1 MDEQQIINENLI
13 IESSKN
19 LINENI
25 YKFLLYLFKHIFI
38 TQSKTKKAFNAMK
51 ILNSWIKIINEKIII
66 KKENFISTYYT
77 IDNFRN
83 IIKFVK
89 TQNKLYAGDI
99 IENILMIIFSLGFKT
114 NKENTFAK
122 YLYNNLFRIKQ
133 PSCTILAEWF
143 DNTKFKP
150 DELKNFKN
158 LLNEGPYIENIE
170 KNIEMTESQKN
181 NIFFKLLVDLYYEK
195 KSFYEIKFE
204 KKLKNYKEEKENI
217 DETYLLTDKIE
228 KMEKKTLYTS
238 IINDEY
244 HHGSLDKSKT
254 NTINLTK
261 SFFITVFIYY
271 QNKYSPLMKY
281 IPKSEQDESNEN
293 KELASIPFTYD
304 FSSGVIRSEFAEVV
318 MAPARIEPRINK
330 FDMSKNILKEKG
342 LVELSKILI
351 FNRYIKIIDFHTE
364 AIKTIY
370 LDFLNQGFGI
380 FDNYYVEELDISGN
394 YIKEDSYEILGQI
407 LSHLKGLKT
416 INLSMNK
423 LGKGINSFLIMLK
436 FLYRRKNVK
445 VENLYLN
452 NCMLD
457 YSSFYEL
464 GRLLNCRYCKLK
476 NLCLNKNKIPINF
489 NFLKRLKKNKSL
501 TEIYLNNCDIRTNN
515 TEDIL
520 RIMSNTNAQ
529 SIYLYNNELKNF
541 NNCLRIINRTKF
553 ISKKMKRNQD
563 LISRTDSLLYNL
575 DLSDNNIICKNTNH
589 IKLLDKIINETTL
602 YCLDFNH
609 ILFESDPNNYI
620 NTKKYSDYQK
630 EVIQLR
636 DKLNEYQKHYVEDL
650 EMINSNEL
658 KIEKLKTKEFMRNEK
673 IEKEIEETI
682 LDNNAI
688 FPVFLREKS
697 KIIINQNKE
706 FFQGKE
712 EEEIGDNL
720 RKYMEFKLAN
730 KMLEKLKSEREK
742 RKLIII

>member
-1 MDEQQIINENLI
+1 MDEQQIINENLM

-25 YKFLLYLFKHIFI
+25 YKYLLYLFKHIFI

-281 IPKSEQDESNEN
+281 IPKSEQDESDEN

-318 MAPARIEPRINK
+318 LAPARIEPRIN
-330 FDMSKNILKEKG
+330 
-342 LVELSKILI
+342 
-351 FNRYIKIIDFHTE
+351 
-364 AIKTIY
+364 
-370 LDFLNQGFGI
+370 
-380 FDNYYVEELDISGN
+380 
-394 YIKEDSYEILGQI
+394 
-407 LSHLKGLKT
+407 
-416 INLSMNK
+416 
-423 LGKGINSFLIMLK
+423 
-436 FLYRRKNVK
+436 
-445 VENLYLN
+445 
-452 NCMLD
+452 
-457 YSSFYEL
+457 
-464 GRLLNCRYCKLK
+464 
-476 NLCLNKNKIPINF
+476 
-489 NFLKRLKKNKSL
+489 
-501 TEIYLNNCDIRTNN
+501 
-515 TEDIL
+515 
-520 RIMSNTNAQ
+520 
-529 SIYLYNNELKNF
+529 
-541 NNCLRIINRTKF
+541 
-553 ISKKMKRNQD
+553 
-563 LISRTDSLLYNL
+563 
-575 DLSDNNIICKNTNH
+575 
-589 IKLLDKIINETTL
+589 
-602 YCLDFNH
+602 
-609 ILFESDPNNYI
+609 
-620 NTKKYSDYQK
+620 
-630 EVIQLR
+630 
-636 DKLNEYQKHYVEDL
+636 
-650 EMINSNEL
+650 
-658 KIEKLKTKEFMRNEK
+658 
-673 IEKEIEETI
+673 
-682 LDNNAI
+682 
-688 FPVFLREKS
+688 
-697 KIIINQNKE
+697 
-706 FFQGKE
+706 
-712 EEEIGDNL
+712 
-720 RKYMEFKLAN
+720 
-730 KMLEKLKSEREK
+730 
-742 RKLIII
+742 